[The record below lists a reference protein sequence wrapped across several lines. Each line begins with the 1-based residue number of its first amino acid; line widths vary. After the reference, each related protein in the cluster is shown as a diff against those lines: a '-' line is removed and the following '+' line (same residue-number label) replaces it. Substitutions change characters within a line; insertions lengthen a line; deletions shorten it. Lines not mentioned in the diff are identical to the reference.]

1 MSNTINYPI
10 PPLML
15 LYSIERL
22 EKERLE
28 LLNDALAPEVF
39 CKLKK
44 CAAFLNPV
52 TQYNKHEFLQ
62 EWTNS
67 LEWDDTQKSIMNG
80 TYKGEIIEPR
90 KIE

>member
-10 PPLML
+10 PPSML

-28 LLNDALAPEVF
+28 LLNDALAPDVF

-67 LEWDDTQKSIMNG
+67 LEWDDIQKSIMNG
-80 TYKGEIIEPR
+80 TYKGEIIEP
-90 KIE
+90 KK

>member
-1 MSNTINYPI
+1 MSNIINYPI
-10 PPLML
+10 QPLML
-15 LYSIERL
+15 RYSIERL

-52 TQYNKHEFLQ
+52 TEDNKHEFLQ

-67 LEWDDTQKSIMNG
+67 LEWDDIQKSIMNG
-80 TYKGEIIEPR
+80 TYKGEIIEP
-90 KIE
+90 KK